1 MKLKRLPKLL
11 ANTGSAGVR
20 GPRRGSPAG
29 VLDSP
34 ASSNA
39 LTQRRVES
47 GNSDNVGP
55 HKSGRDA
62 RAPSGGGLLLLAGAV
77 AACLILLP
85 VAALARVG
93 GGGSYSGGGG
103 HGGSGGGGG
112 GGAIVAIVR
121 MLIWLTVEYPAVG
134 VPVDIAVV
142 VFVVYRLAKRGAK
155 GAETFSSASSD
166 TSAVA
171 VAFPL
176 GLDATVPRPESFNRE
191 FAQLRKFDPNF
202 SEIVFTDFCYALYGK
217 AHDARGHGAKALDQF
232 SPYLSEAARKSLLQR
247 NPKGL
252 KEVKGIIVGGMRI
265 ADMGGL
271 ETPTVN
277 ITLLFETNYTQVVS
291 ANGGAPTEMS
301 YYVCERWHLERKR
314 EVLSPPPAQ
323 ATALHCPK
331 CGAPLQKDTVGA
343 CAFCGTKIESGE
355 FQWYVQGI
363 GLLSTEAKGP
373 LLTSDVP
380 EVGTDFPS
388 VVQPGFREIRIEFEK
403 NNPSFS
409 WGEFQAR
416 ARLIFDELQAAWST
430 LNWERAR
437 PHETDNLFQMHQY
450 WIDAYKRQH
459 LRNALDQARIT
470 ALQPVKITED
480 AFYVSITLRIGAQG
494 YDYTVDE
501 RGNVVSGSKTN
512 LRSWSEYWTFIRS
525 RNAKP
530 GPAKADLN
538 CPNCGAPL
546 KVNNAG
552 VCEFCGGKITSGEF
566 DWVLS
571 RIEQDESYAG

>member
-1 MKLKRLPKLL
+1 MKKR
-11 ANTGSAGVR
+11 NTNHGL
-20 GPRRGSPAG
+20 SPAKG
-29 VLDSP
+29 T
-34 ASSNA
+34 AC
-39 LTQRRVES
+39 
-47 GNSDNVGP
+47 
-55 HKSGRDA
+55 
-62 RAPSGGGLLLLAGAV
+62 RAPTMNWLLLLLGAGAV
-77 AACLILLP
+77 LL
-85 VAALARVG
+85 ALPLEVWARVG

-112 GGAIVAIVR
+112 GAIIGVVR
-121 MLIWLTVEYPAVG
+121 ILVWLTIEYPAIG
-134 VPVDIAVV
+134 VPVDIVV
-142 VFVVYRLAKRGAK
+142 VGFIVYRIARRGSK
-155 GAETFSSASSD
+155 SVETFSSASVE
-166 TSAVA
+166 TSTAA
-171 VAFPL
+171 MAFPL
-176 GLDATVPRPESFNRE
+176 GLDNAAPRAEGFNRE

-217 AHDARGHGAKALDQF
+217 AHDARGHGAQALDQF

-252 KEVKGIIVGGMRI
+252 KEVKGVIVGGMRV

-277 ITLLFETNYTQVVS
+277 IILLFETNYTELVS
-291 ANGGAPTEMS
+291 ADGGAPTEMS
-301 YYVCERWHLERKR
+301 YYVRERWHLERKR
-314 EVLSPPPAQ
+314 DVLSPPPAQ

-331 CGAPLQKDTVGA
+331 CGAPLQKNTVGA

-355 FQWYVQGI
+355 FQWYVRGI

-380 EVGTDFPS
+380 EVGTDLPS
-388 VVQPGFREIRIEFEK
+388 VVQPNFREIRIEFEK
-403 NNPSFS
+403 NNPTFS

-450 WIDAYKRQH
+450 WIDAYMRQH
-459 LRNALDQARIT
+459 LRNALDQCTIT
-470 ALQPVKITED
+470 ALQPVKIKED
-480 AFYVSITLRIGAQG
+480 QFYNSITLRIGAQG

-501 RGNVVSGSKTN
+501 RGNVVSGSKSK
-512 LRSWSEYWTFIRS
+512 LRFWSEYWTFIRS

-530 GPAKADLN
+530 APAKADLN